1 MDQKWT
7 TWTIFQGARA
17 DLALLDFSIKNL
29 RFLELSSPE
38 MQGILKSPEIPGLL
52 QDTLKDL
59 CLITYDSE
67 GFPVDDLLF
76 ILLPIDSSK
85 EVHWKDRW
93 ECLHILQLMFPS
105 DFHISD
111 EIDFHTMRPEDRI
124 SSFTHRPQM
133 RDDISDP
140 LTFDLE
146 YLAQINSFIKL
157 FYERFPSI
165 KYIHPA
171 FSAYANSFSQ
181 ADVTLRYLS
190 LCICL
195 ESVVSGR
202 GELTYRLR
210 RNTAI
215 LVGQDEEHANLIYDN
230 VNKLYAL
237 RSSIVHSGK
246 YETMQVW
253 AFMPYLR
260 NLASL
265 LLREIILHNIPDLD
279 KLNTIITKLG
289 FGDKEK
295 ISTAYSPMDFNPKIL
310 MASREKL
317 EKKNWGTLGI

>member
-1 MDQKWT
+1 MEQIWT
-7 TWTIFQGARA
+7 TWTIFQGART
-17 DLALLDFSIKNL
+17 DLSLLEFSIKNL
-29 RFLELSSPE
+29 RFLELWSPE
-38 MQGILKSPEIPGLL
+38 MQDILKSPEIPDSLHNIL
-52 QDTLKDL
+52 RDV
-59 CLITYDSE
+59 CLSVVDQE
-67 GFPVDDLLF
+67 GFLADDLLF
-76 ILLPIDSSK
+76 ILLPIEPSK
-85 EVHWKDRW
+85 EVDREDRW

-105 DFHISD
+105 DIHISH
-111 EIDFHTMRPEDRI
+111 EVDFHTVRPGDNVDFI
-124 SSFTHRPQM
+124 TLRPQTKG
-133 RDDISDP
+133 DNNNP

-146 YLAQINSFIKL
+146 HLAQINSFIKL

-165 KYIHPA
+165 KYIQPA

-181 ADVTLRYLS
+181 ADITLRYLS

-260 NLASL
+260 NLAAL
-265 LLREIILHNIPDLD
+265 LLREIILQNIPDLD

-295 ISTAYSPMDFNPKIL
+295 ISTSYYPMDFNPKML
-310 MASREKL
+310 VATREKL
-317 EKKNWGTLGI
+317 EKKKWGTLKI